1 VILDVTWGWI
11 GIALALGAI
20 APLIAFAVPWE
31 RKRMSPL
38 IVLTVAGL
46 LVTLEGLHLH
56 TTESMRRHDDFS
68 VWFAC
73 MAAGY
78 TLGCAAQFGRN
89 LYVRIATIALV
100 IAVAIASAV
109 HYTPTGP
116 LAYPAQTNVTQV
128 KAFGVLKPY
137 LELPGGRFLLGG
149 LDDDLMLY
157 TEHLNVPWYQ
167 HFDDVYIKYP
177 IPGRGGDS
185 HGQVSGRAC
194 LRLEPGCM
202 YLEGVA
208 GYRAAIRAHW
218 FALVTMI
225 GEHGDGLPQ
234 DAAIEQAVRHTPG
247 YVLLTR
253 ADNVPTWIYLP
264 DYRGMLSHLRDDA

>member
-1 VILDVTWGWI
+1 MRLPLVTGTRDEFDRRSSQEDLTLPKRI
-11 GIALALGAI
+11 GCSHPCPVRPTNCHIVLTKSCKG
-20 APLIAFAVPWE
+20 PSSTRMGEVRVKGVP
-31 RKRMSPL
+31 RKRQL
-38 IVLTVAGL
+38 LTVAGL

-78 TLGCAAQFGRN
+78 TLGCAAQFGKNR
-89 LYVRIATIALV
+89 YVRIATTALV
-100 IAVAIASAV
+100 IVVAVASAV

-128 KAFGVLKPY
+128 EAFGVLKPY

-177 IPGRGGDS
+177 IPGRGDDS
-185 HGQVSGRAC
+185 PR
-194 LRLEPGCM
+194 
-202 YLEGVA
+202 GVL
-208 GYRAAIRAHW
+208 G
-218 FALVTMI
+218 
-225 GEHGDGLPQ
+225 
-234 DAAIEQAVRHTPG
+234 
-247 YVLLTR
+247 
-253 ADNVPTWIYLP
+253 
-264 DYRGMLSHLRDDA
+264 HLRDDA